1 MVPQLTGLKNI
12 RWRTLDEGVL
22 LSEPGLVTHG
32 YDMSVLFLARGKTY
46 QTEAG
51 LPVIVNMLRGE
62 VTTFDAQMQRG
73 LYASPGKQYDVAS
86 FRHAVKIQADDD
98 ALVFLCSDRGSP
110 HTFAPTGLDAQ
121 WIQPAPDCYRTDPK
135 IEVDGVRINLWYL
148 TPNKNGGIHNHAENQ
163 GHNIGDRNAQ
173 FVEWHT
179 QLRGNGWMVKYQKQ
193 DAQTADERIEM
204 KIGHSHPLFSTV
216 DNGRVSYPWHA
227 YVAGDKGALFVA
239 FEDLR
244 VR

>member
-1 MVPQLTGLKNI
+1 MVPQLIGPRNI

-22 LSEPGLVTHG
+22 LSEPGLGTHG
-32 YDMSVLFLARGKTY
+32 YEMSVLFLARGKTY

-51 LPVIVNMLRGE
+51 LPVIVNMLRGR

-73 LYASPGKQYDVAS
+73 LYASPCKQYDVAS
-86 FRHAVKIQADDD
+86 YRNSINIRAEDD

-135 IEVDGVRINLWYL
+135 IEVDDIRINLWYL

-179 QLRGNGWMVKYQKQ
+179 QLRGNGWMVKYHSQ
-193 DAQTADERIEM
+193 DEGSEYERIAM
-204 KIGHSHPLFSTV
+204 KIGQAHPLFSTV
-216 DNGRVSYPWHA
+216 RDGVVSYPLHA
-227 YVAGDKGALFVA
+227 YVTGHLGALFIA

-244 VR
+244 IS

>member
-1 MVPQLTGLKNI
+1 
-12 RWRTLDEGVL
+12 
-22 LSEPGLVTHG
+22 
-32 YDMSVLFLARGKTY
+32 MSVLFLARGKTY